1 MQEKLQKAGFTNNTS
16 YEIFMLSVSM
26 LSLVNLVLLAV
37 LHGSEIQRIIFAID
51 RVAGIIFLLDF
62 IRRLNGAKNKKYYF
76 LKQKGWADL
85 LASIPFAAF
94 NIFRLFRIYRFVRLL
109 RVLGAKDLKT
119 LLQKNLSDTALYA
132 VFFLILL
139 LLEFGSIAV
148 LYAERGAADA
158 NILTA
163 SDAIWWTFVSITTV
177 GYGDRYPTTDPGRLV
192 GIVTLSIGV
201 GLFGVATGYVANAFM
216 GNRNKS

>member
-1 MQEKLQKAGFTNNTS
+1 
-16 YEIFMLSVSM
+16 MLCVSL

-51 RVAGIIFLLDF
+51 RVSGIIFLLDF
-62 IRRLNGAKNKKYYF
+62 IRRITGAKNKKYYL

-109 RVLGAKDLKT
+109 QVLGAKDLKT
-119 LLQKNLSDTALYA
+119 LLLKNLSDTALYA

-148 LYAERGAADA
+148 LYAERAAENA

-177 GYGDRYPTTDPGRLV
+177 GYGDRFPTTDPGRLV
-192 GIVTLSIGV
+192 GVATLTIGV

-216 GNRNKS
+216 GKKTND